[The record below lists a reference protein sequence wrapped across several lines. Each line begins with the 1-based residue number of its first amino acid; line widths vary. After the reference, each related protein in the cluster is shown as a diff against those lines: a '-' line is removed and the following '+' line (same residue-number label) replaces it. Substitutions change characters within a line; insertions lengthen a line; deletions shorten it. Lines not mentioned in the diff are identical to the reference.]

1 MFHAP
6 EGHDGGNAGAFMA
19 RDERWPE
26 ESEAS
31 MDRRENEPVLSMV
44 VTGRNDDYMGNFKY
58 RITSCLNFAARNLAQ
73 LGLLDEVELLV
84 TDWGSEVPLSQ
95 VLPLTPEAAL
105 ITRFFHVPR
114 AVAGERFCPVVATN
128 VALRRGRGRF
138 LMLFDADS
146 LVPRFALRN
155 LVDALAGRVP
165 APFDLER
172 NLMLFSRYH
181 VPFETCQHELVL
193 EAWEPYLS
201 RAAGVIPREQ
211 ALSGLGGSSAGLL
224 MHRDRWY
231 EVGAF
236 DEKLTLNGWSDADLA
251 MRVTQRYGW
260 IDLSCLGVG
269 AFHQEHWPTNKRGL
283 WPGGVNPRTVAR
295 EMRVNPEGWGM
306 ADAPIAEQ
314 QSDPSSPKV
323 EIRSAP
329 PARLSVAEAKRAATR
344 PEVMKHVTWN
354 AGLAMTSAPEWEAAC
369 ALAAQ
374 SLRRP
379 PFTFVEYGMEESCL
393 STLVA
398 ATNPGLEIYVIDDWQ
413 RRCPEDVLVLLREV
427 GYVGYTRLVTG
438 DPSTGFTRLAGSLPA
453 PFKVDLALVRTSML
467 GSDGPTKLLDI
478 AGHLSATGALC
489 VIARSTAEFATHWEG
504 LRSAYPACAFLM
516 GLSGRTGIMLAEQVA
531 EPATITV
538 DYGAPR
544 RPSLVRRMTGMA
556 RAMYKRLL
564 GR

>member
-6 EGHDGGNAGAFMA
+6 EGDDGGNAGAFMA

-26 ESEAS
+26 ESETS

-73 LGLLDEVELLV
+73 LGLLGEVELLV

-155 LVDALAGRVP
+155 LIDALAGRVQ

-181 VPFETCQHELVL
+181 VPFETCQHELAL

-260 IDLSCLGVG
+260 VDLSCLGVG

-295 EMRVNPEGWGM
+295 DMQANPDGWGL
-306 ADAPIAEQ
+306 ADTPVAEQ
-314 QSDPSSPKV
+314 KSDPATPKIDV
-323 EIRSAP
+323 RSAP
-329 PARLSVAEAKRAATR
+329 AKKLSLAEATRALTR
-344 PEVMKHVTWN
+344 PEVAKHVTWN
-354 AGLAMTSAPEWEAAC
+354 AGLPMRSLPEWEAAC
-369 ALAAQ
+369 ALTAQ
-374 SLRRP
+374 SLRHA
-379 PFTFVEYGMEESCL
+379 PFTFVEYGMAQSCM

-413 RRCPEDVLVLLREV
+413 QRCPEDVLVLLREV

-438 DPSTGFTRLAGSLPA
+438 DPSTGFARLMKSVSLP
-453 PFKVDLALVRTSML
+453 FHVDLALVRTALL
-467 GSDGPTKLLDI
+467 GDDAPSKLLEI
-478 AGHLSATGALC
+478 AGHLSPRGALC
-489 VIARSTAEFATHWEG
+489 VVARTPAELARSWED
-504 LRSAYPACAFLM
+504 LRSAYPDCAFLV
-516 GLSGRTGIMLAEQVA
+516 GRSGRTGLMLAEDVA
-531 EPATITV
+531 ESGAATV
-538 DYGAPR
+538 DYGSPR
-544 RPSLVRRMTGMA
+544 RPSLVRRVTGMA
-556 RAMYKRLL
+556 RAVYKRLL